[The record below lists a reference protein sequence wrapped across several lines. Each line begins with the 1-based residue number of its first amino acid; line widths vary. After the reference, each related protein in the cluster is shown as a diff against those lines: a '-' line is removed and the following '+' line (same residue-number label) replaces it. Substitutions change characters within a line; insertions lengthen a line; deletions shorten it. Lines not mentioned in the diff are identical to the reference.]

1 MGSIAI
7 TKQLPVAVAGL
18 YDAIARPATW
28 ARWSSIHRDFVGEPP
43 ERLYSGASLVST
55 VALLGVTGEVR
66 WTVAAAAEPNLIML
80 SGRGKA
86 GTACEFTYLLRPVAG
101 GTELTAG
108 GDFRGPFLTG
118 YVAKALEQ
126 HGREQ
131 LDETLDRLAALVGTT
146 AAGAEPAADPRPRR
160 GAARPSGGHSSEQ
173 AQT

>member
-7 TKQLPVAVAGL
+7 TKHLPAAVEGL
-18 YDAIARPATW
+18 FDAIARPATW
-28 ARWSSIHRDFVGEPP
+28 ARWSGFHRDFVGEPP

-55 VALLGVTGEVR
+55 VTLLGVTGEVR
-66 WTVAAAAEPNLIML
+66 WTVSAAAEPNLMVL

-86 GTACEFTYLLRPVAG
+86 STACEFTYLLRPVAG

-118 YVAKALEQ
+118 YVSKALEQ

-131 LDETLDRLAALVGTT
+131 LGEALDRLAALVGPV
-146 AAGAEPAADPRPRR
+146 PAATDP
-160 GAARPSGGHSSEQ
+160 SSERR
-173 AQT
+173 QT